1 MSPNKKV
8 TKEIGIGEAL
18 IASQNA
24 PSPKN
29 PSREPESKMKQHNQ
43 GENVPI
49 FALPSMFFCFL
60 AEGATGDP

>member
-1 MSPNKKV
+1 MFPNKKV

-18 IASQNA
+18 IATQNA

-29 PSREPESKMKQHNQ
+29 PSSSLRSQTKRHNK

-49 FALPSMFFCFL
+49 FALPMVLF
-60 AEGATGDP
+60 A